1 MQKLILSSIL
11 LFLVTHWFSIAY
23 AEVET
28 EFGVGAQYRIDN
40 LDWNI
45 AGGPNGESPNILSEL
60 QWNDIK
66 SYQLVFTAK
75 LVAESGFYVTT
86 NIASGSIFDGKNQ
99 DSDWALDNRNAEFS
113 RSNND
118 SSDGETSDLSIGL
131 GWSFGF
137 GNPKSANSLSLAPI
151 IGLSAHRQ
159 LYSITNGVQ
168 TVSDLDNLQIID
180 PGATAVP
187 PLGPFDGLDS
197 TYEAQWKGYWLGLD
211 TEYYITGSQR
221 IFINARYHKA
231 NYEGTGNW
239 NLRSDLNHPVSFI
252 HETDAQGIALS
263 FGWIM
268 NLNDSW
274 RLNID
279 YNYQKWTSEAGVDS
293 VFFSNNTYA
302 ETRFNEVN
310 WDSSAIGVYITY
322 YADSGVDDYR

>member
-1 MQKLILSSIL
+1 M
-11 LFLVTHWFSIAY
+11 
-23 AEVET
+23 
-28 EFGVGAQYRIDN
+28 
-40 LDWNI
+40 
-45 AGGPNGESPNILSEL
+45 
-60 QWNDIK
+60 
-66 SYQLVFTAK
+66 
-75 LVAESGFYVTT
+75 
-86 NIASGSIFDGKNQ
+86 
-99 DSDWALDNRNAEFS
+99 
-113 RSNND
+113 
-118 SSDGETSDLSIGL
+118 
-131 GWSFGF
+131 
-137 GNPKSANSLSLAPI
+137 
-151 IGLSAHRQ
+151 
-159 LYSITNGVQ
+159 Q

-231 NYEGTGNW
+231 NYEGRGNW

-279 YNYQKWTSEAGVDS
+279 YHYQKWSSEAKVDS

-310 WDSSAIGVYITY
+310 WDASAIGIYITY
-322 YADSGVDDYR
+322 YVDSGVDDYRK